1 MYFKTLPTLRYP
13 SFLSDK
19 NSSLDYVDAK
29 NLFRRVKL
37 REDLQNILT
46 VFDKY
51 EIPEG
56 FRPENVAEDLY
67 GNDKLDWVVIV
78 SSGIVNIRNE
88 WPLSNNDL
96 YEYSLLK
103 YGNNLNATHHFET
116 VEVKDSSGRIVLEK
130 GKVVNQDF
138 KLFYQDGGEVKT
150 NDLTKLGTN
159 VVAINDPVASVSNY
173 LYETFENEKKRNI
186 YVLKRGFL
194 QQFIDDFKDIMT
206 YEPSS
211 QRVSDSI
218 VQTENLNVTMPKKK
232 GS

>member
-1 MYFKTLPTLRYP
+1 MYFKQLPKLRYP

-46 VFDKY
+46 LFDKY

-56 FRPENVAEDLY
+56 FRPENVAEELY
-67 GNDKLDWVVIV
+67 GNQKLDWVVII

-103 YGNNLNATHHFET
+103 YGDDLNATHHFET
-116 VEVKDSSGRIVLEK
+116 VEVKDSRGRVVLES
-130 GKVVNQDF
+130 GNRVNQDF

-159 VVAINDPVASVSNY
+159 VVAIEDPVASISNY
-173 LYETFENEKKRNI
+173 LYETFENENKRNI

-194 QQFIDDFKDIMT
+194 QQLLDDFKDVMT

-211 QRVSDSI
+211 QRISDDV
-218 VQTENLNVTMPKKK
+218 VQTENLNITMP
-232 GS
+232 

>member
-56 FRPENVAEDLY
+56 FRPENVAEELY

-211 QRVSDSI
+211 QRVSDSV
-218 VQTENLNVTMPKKK
+218 VQTENLNVTMP
-232 GS
+232 

>member
-46 VFDKY
+46 LFDKY

-56 FRPENVAEDLY
+56 FRPENVAEELY

-103 YGNNLNATHHFET
+103 YGNDLNATHHFET
-116 VEVKDSSGRIVLEK
+116 VEVKDSSGRVVLEK
-130 GKVVNQDF
+130 GKVVNRDF

-159 VVAINDPVASVSNY
+159 VVAIEDPVSSVSNY

-186 YVLKRGFL
+186 FVLKRGFL
-194 QQFIDDFKDIMT
+194 QQFIDDFRDIMI

-211 QRVSDSI
+211 QRVSDNI
-218 VQTENLNVTMPKKK
+218 VQTENLNITMP
-232 GS
+232 

>member
-13 SFLSDK
+13 SFLSNK

-116 VEVKDSSGRIVLEK
+116 VEVKDSSGRVVLEK
-130 GKVVNQDF
+130 GKVVNRDF

-159 VVAINDPVASVSNY
+159 VVAIDDPVASVSNY

-194 QQFIDDFKDIMT
+194 
-206 YEPSS
+206 
-211 QRVSDSI
+211 
-218 VQTENLNVTMPKKK
+218 
-232 GS
+232 

>member
-1 MYFKTLPTLRYP
+1 MYFKELPTLRYP

-37 REDLQNILT
+37 REDIQNILT
-46 VFDKY
+46 LFDKY

-67 GNDKLDWVVIV
+67 GSDQLDWVVIV
-78 SSGIVNIRNE
+78 CAGIVNIRDE

-96 YEYSLLK
+96 YEFSVAK
-103 YGNNLNATHHFET
+103 YGNNLNDVHHFET
-116 VEVKDSSGRIVLEK
+116 KEVKDSKNRVVLEK
-130 GKVVNQDF
+130 GKIVNQDF
-138 KLFYQDGGEVKT
+138 KLFYYDNGEVKT

-159 VVAINDPVASVSNY
+159 VVAINSPVVSVSNY
-173 LYETFENEKKRNI
+173 LYESFRNEEKRNI

-194 QQFIDDFKDIMT
+194 QQFLDDFRDIMI

-211 QRVSDSI
+211 QFISNSV
-218 VQTENLNVTMPKKK
+218 VQTENTNITMP
-232 GS
+232 

>member
-46 VFDKY
+46 LFDKY

-56 FRPENVAEDLY
+56 FRPENVAEELY

-116 VEVKDSSGRIVLEK
+116 VEVKDSSGRIVLKK

-211 QRVSDSI
+211 QRVSDSV
-218 VQTENLNVTMPKKK
+218 VQTENLNVTMP
-232 GS
+232 

>member
-1 MYFKTLPTLRYP
+1 MYFKELPTLRYP

-37 REDLQNILT
+37 REDIQNILT
-46 VFDKY
+46 LFDKY

-67 GNDKLDWVVIV
+67 GSDQLDWVVIV
-78 SSGIVNIRNE
+78 CAGIVNIRDE

-96 YEYSLLK
+96 YEFSVAK
-103 YGNNLNATHHFET
+103 YGNNLNDVHHFET
-116 VEVKDSSGRIVLEK
+116 KEVKDSKNRVVLEK
-130 GKVVNQDF
+130 GKIVNQDF
-138 KLFYQDGGEVKT
+138 KLFYYDNGEVKT

-159 VVAINDPVASVSNY
+159 VVAINSPVVSVSNY
-173 LYETFENEKKRNI
+173 LYESFRNEEKRNI

-194 QQFIDDFKDIMT
+194 QQFLDDFRDIMI

-211 QRVSDSI
+211 QFISNSI
-218 VQTENLNVTMPKKK
+218 VQTENTNITMP
-232 GS
+232 

>member
-1 MYFKTLPTLRYP
+1 MYFKQLPTLRYP

-46 VFDKY
+46 LFDKY

-56 FRPENVAEDLY
+56 FRPENVAEELY
-67 GNDKLDWVVIV
+67 GNQKLDWVVII

-103 YGNNLNATHHFET
+103 YGDDLNATHHFET
-116 VEVKDSSGRIVLEK
+116 VEVKDSRGRVVLES
-130 GKVVNQDF
+130 GNRVNQDF

-159 VVAINDPVASVSNY
+159 VVAIEDPVASISNY
-173 LYETFENEKKRNI
+173 LYETFENENKRNI

-194 QQFIDDFKDIMT
+194 QQFLDDFKDVMT

-211 QRVSDSI
+211 QRISDDV
-218 VQTENLNVTMPKKK
+218 VQTENLNITMP
-232 GS
+232 

>member
-46 VFDKY
+46 LFDKY

-56 FRPENVAEDLY
+56 FRPENVAEELY

-103 YGNNLNATHHFET
+103 YGNNLNATNHYET

-194 QQFIDDFKDIMT
+194 QQFIDDFRDIMT

-218 VQTENLNVTMPKKK
+218 VQTENLNVTMP
-232 GS
+232 

>member
-56 FRPENVAEDLY
+56 FRPENVAEELY

-103 YGNNLNATHHFET
+103 YGNDLNATHHFET
-116 VEVKDSSGRIVLEK
+116 VEVKDSSGRVVLEK
-130 GKVVNQDF
+130 GKVVNRDF

-159 VVAINDPVASVSNY
+159 VVAIEDPVSSVSNY

-186 YVLKRGFL
+186 FVLKRGFL
-194 QQFIDDFKDIMT
+194 QQFIDDFRDIMI

-211 QRVSDSI
+211 QRVSDNI
-218 VQTENLNVTMPKKK
+218 VQTENLNITMP
-232 GS
+232 

>member
-130 GKVVNQDF
+130 GKVVNRDF

-206 YEPSS
+206 YETSS

-218 VQTENLNVTMPKKK
+218 VQTENLNVTMP
-232 GS
+232 